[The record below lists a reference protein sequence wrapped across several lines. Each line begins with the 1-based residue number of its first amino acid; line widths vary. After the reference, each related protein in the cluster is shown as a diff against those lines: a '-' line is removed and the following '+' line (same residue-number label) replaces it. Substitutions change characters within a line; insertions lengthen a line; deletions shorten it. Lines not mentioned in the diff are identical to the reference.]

1 LVLLTTTGD
10 PMRLLVLL
18 AMFGF
23 FSPMLSAAAAPTLDG
38 RSFVIELVESDSGKA
53 QGKDT
58 LVFAEGLGDC
68 QAAGKKYGYAKG
80 QSTVVKGK
88 AKGELT
94 FRFVMA
100 SAEHGELLF
109 EGTVQGKSV
118 QGKRTWSKPGK
129 TAIVH
134 SFSGAQP

>member
-1 LVLLTTTGD
+1 
-10 PMRLLVLL
+10 MRLLVLL
-18 AMFGF
+18 AFLGF
-23 FSPMLSAAAAPTLDG
+23 LTPMLSAAAAPSLDG
-38 RSFVIELVESDSGKA
+38 RSFVIELVEHDSGKA

-58 LVFAEGLGDC
+58 LVFAEGFGDC

-80 QSTVVKGK
+80 LSTVVKGK
-88 AKGELT
+88 AKGELA
-94 FRFVMA
+94 FRFVMT
-100 SAEHGELLF
+100 SAEHGELLV
-109 EGTVQGKSV
+109 EGTIQGKTV